1 MTAGAMSD
9 SQIAGLAPAAT
20 LGQIGK
26 GQAPSSGHLLAF
38 RSKRVEF
45 GQSPKTSILPP
56 VVAIATQE
64 FLGEPREVEL
74 KSSRAIWTEMPHG
87 PSPAIAGS

>member
-9 SQIAGLAPAAT
+9 CQIAGLASAARF
-20 LGQIGK
+20 GQIGK
-26 GQAPSSGHLLAF
+26 GQAPASGHLLAF

-45 GQSPKTSILPP
+45 GQSPKSGILPL

-64 FLGEPREVEL
+64 FLGEPREVETPN
-74 KSSRAIWTEMPHG
+74 SCVNRTEQLHG
-87 PSPAIAGS
+87 FSPAIVGS